1 MVKLDGQAEIKKLIA
16 RFGIH
21 TQPCAQYV
29 AENYSLDEMR
39 EMLGPTDALE
49 MAWPGGVPGRGGNMN
64 QLPKEVAL
72 KVRKQALKA
81 MSAEERYRA
90 MMFA

>member
-1 MVKLDGQAEIKKLIA
+1 MVKLDGQAEIEKLVK
-16 RFGIH
+16 RFGTH
-21 TQPCAQYV
+21 TQPCAEYV
-29 AENYSLDEMR
+29 ADMYSLDEMR
-39 EMLGPTDALE
+39 AMLGPSDALE
-49 MAWPGGVPGRGGNMN
+49 MAWPGGAKGRGGNMN